1 MLKHSYILVNFI
13 LFSGEGHDEN
23 VLVVP
28 TSLKLSQSLLVMV
41 LTLPTLPQFIP
52 EYQFSK
58 IWIFTNN
65 LLRHFSTYTPLPP
78 SRCVI
83 IRLIHPYPPSRCV
96 LIRLI
101 HPQCTD
107 VTDATV
113 YSITLL
119 VFFTCF
125 DIFFSSFL
133 FIIINHCYAL
143 YLYYPLYLI
152 LIINVV
158 NLYL

>member
-1 MLKHSYILVNFI
+1 MLKHSYILVKFI

-23 VLVVP
+23 LLVVP
-28 TSLKLSQSLLVMV
+28 TSLKLSQRLLVMV

-52 EYQFSK
+52 EHQFSK

-65 LLRHFSTYTPLPP
+65 LLRHCSTYTPLPPPP

-83 IRLIHPYPPSRCV
+83 IRLIHP
-96 LIRLI
+96 
-101 HPQCTD
+101 QCTG

-125 DIFFSSFL
+125 DIFFFSSFL
-133 FIIINHCYAL
+133 CIIINHCYAL

>member
-1 MLKHSYILVNFI
+1 MFLKHSYILLKFI

-23 VLVVP
+23 LLVVP
-28 TSLKLSQSLLVMV
+28 TSLKLSQSLLVTV

-52 EYQFSK
+52 EHQFSK

-83 IRLIHPYPPSRCV
+83 IRLIHPK
-96 LIRLI
+96 
-101 HPQCTD
+101 CTG

-125 DIFFSSFL
+125 DIFFFSSFL
-133 FIIINHCYAL
+133 FITINHCYAL
-143 YLYYPLYLI
+143 YLYYLFYLI